1 MPHVRRLPCLVALVF
16 AAAPVTASGS
26 ARQGAGELHQAVADG
41 KSAEVRRLLSDGA
54 DPDARDERGRTPLY
68 LAAAQGDSI
77 IAHILLQH
85 GVDITIRVD
94 STDNG
99 HTPLLIA
106 AASGHTDLVNLLL
119 YYGDA
124 VDDRDVHGWTPLM
137 HAAATGNVDM
147 TAKLMRHG
155 ADVDASA
162 RGQTPLSIAE
172 EGGHVEVAALL
183 RPVSRSA
190 NPFLVFQEPAEE
202 DTRPPLTADEA
213 PVRLEGPALRW
224 PPDSLCAAGTRVEG
238 RVTARYVIDK
248 DGRTE
253 PSSIRITETPH
264 PALGTEVRRVL
275 LATRFKPGRI
285 RGLAVRTLVEQV
297 FTFGWPSDRCK
308 RATES

>member
-85 GVDITIRVD
+85 GVDITIRAD
-94 STDNG
+94 SAADG
-99 HTPLLIA
+99 RTPILAA
-106 AASGHTDLVNLLL
+106 AASGHTDLVKLLL
-119 YYGDA
+119 HYGDA
-124 VDDRDVHGWTPLM
+124 VDDRDADGWTPLM
-137 HAAATGNVDM
+137 HAAAAGNVDM
-147 TAKLMRHG
+147 TARLMRHG

-183 RPVSRSA
+183 RPVSRSV
-190 NPFLVFQEPAEE
+190 NPFAIFQEPVGVL
-202 DTRPPLTADEA
+202 PPLTAIEA
-213 PVRLEGPALRW
+213 PVRLPV
-224 PPDSLCAAGTRVEG
+224 PMPQYPVDSLCAAGVPVEG
-238 RVTARYVIDK
+238 TVTASYIITR
-248 DGRTE
+248 DGRVE
-253 PSSIRITETPH
+253 PSSIRITETSH
-264 PALGTEVRRVL
+264 PAFGTQVRRML
-275 LATRFKPGRI
+275 LAMRFKPGQVRSSTLDQD
-285 RGLAVRTLVEQV
+285 GPVRTLVEQ
-297 FTFGWPSDRCK
+297 TFVSTARC
-308 RATES
+308 